1 MSTRPAEERIHDF
14 FEVDLGVT
22 EEEAVLE
29 ASRCIGCKNPLCI
42 HGCPVQID
50 IPAFIARV
58 AMGDFIGAAE
68 KIKEQNM
75 LPAICGRVCPQE
87 TQCEASCILG
97 KKGEAIRI
105 GQLERLVADIERK
118 RGPKMPDVAKPSGKN
133 VAVVGS
139 GPAGLTASAEL
150 AKEGHHVTLY
160 ESLHMPGGV
169 LTYGIPAFRLP
180 KDIVAF
186 EILQV
191 LSLGVQLRTNHF
203 IGGSLSVHELLS
215 YDAVVLATG
224 AGLPYFMDIEGENLK
239 GVFSANEFLT
249 RVNLMHADK
258 FPTYDTPV
266 LKGKKVIVIGGGNV
280 AMDGARVAR
289 RMGGAVTLVYR
300 RREEDLPARLA
311 EFHHAQEEGISFV
324 YCAAP
329 TKILGEKHV
338 TGIECIRMRM
348 DILDDSG
355 RPNPVPIEGDL
366 FTIEADVVIGAIG
379 QGPNPVLLRKIDG
392 LCLGRAGN
400 VVTSQTGE
408 TSLTCVFAAGD
419 ATTGAATVILA
430 MGTAKRAAQTINQKF
445 RMEHTQ
451 FSPNT

>member
-1 MSTRPAEERIHDF
+1 MRRRAAEDRIHDF
-14 FEVDLGVT
+14 LEVDLGMT
-22 EEEAVLE
+22 EEDAVSEAN
-29 ASRCIGCKNPLCI
+29 RCIGCKKPLCI

-58 AMGDFIGAAE
+58 AEGDFIGAAE

-87 TQCEASCILG
+87 TQCESTCILS
-97 KKGEAIRI
+97 KKGEAIPI

-118 RGPKMPDVAKPSGKN
+118 RGPKLPDIGKPTGKN

-180 KDIVAF
+180 KDIVNF

-191 LSLGVQLRTNHF
+191 LSLGVELRTNHF
-203 IGGSLSVHELLS
+203 IGRSLHVHELLR

-224 AGLPYFMDIEGENLK
+224 AGLPYFMDIEGENLN

-249 RVNLMHADK
+249 RINLMHADE

-266 LKGKKVIVIGGGNV
+266 LKGKNVVVVGGGNV
-280 AMDGARVAR
+280 AMDAARVAR
-289 RMGGAVTLVYR
+289 RLGGEVTLVYR

-311 EFHHAQEEGISFV
+311 EVHHAQEEGISFV
-324 YCAAP
+324 FCAAP
-329 TKILGEKHV
+329 IRILGEKSL

-355 RPNPVPIEGDL
+355 RPNPIPIEGSL
-366 FTIEADVVIGAIG
+366 FTIEADVVIGAVG
-379 QGPNPVLLRKIDG
+379 QGPNPVLLREIEG
-392 LCLGRAGN
+392 LTLGKSGN
-400 VVTSQTGE
+400 VVTLETGE
-408 TSLTCVFAAGD
+408 TSLPHVFAAGD
-419 ATTGAATVILA
+419 AATGAATVILA
-430 MGTAKRAAQTINQKF
+430 MGTGKRAAQTVNQRLKGG
-445 RMEHTQ
+445 
-451 FSPNT
+451 SG

>member
-1 MSTRPAEERIHDF
+1 MSSRPAEERIHDF
-14 FEVDLGVT
+14 LEVDLGMT
-22 EEEAVLE
+22 EDEAVSE
-29 ASRCIGCKNPLCI
+29 ANRCIGCKKPLCI

-58 AMGDFIGAAE
+58 AEGDFIGAAE

-87 TQCEASCILG
+87 TQCEATCILG
-97 KKGEAIRI
+97 KKGEPIHI

-118 RGPKMPDVAKPSGKN
+118 RGPKLPNIAKPSGKH

-139 GPAGLTASAEL
+139 GPAGLTAAAEL
-150 AKEGHHVTLY
+150 AKDGHRVTLY

-180 KDIVAF
+180 KDIVNF

-191 LSLGVQLRTNHF
+191 LLLGVKLQTNYF
-203 IGGSLSVHELLS
+203 IGRSMSVDELFHH
-215 YDAVVLATG
+215 DAVVLATG
-224 AGLPYFMDIEGENLK
+224 AGLPYFMDIEGENLN
-239 GVFSANEFLT
+239 GVYSANEFLT
-249 RVNLMHADK
+249 RVNLMHADQ

-266 LKGKKVIVIGGGNV
+266 LKGKNVVVVGGGNV
-280 AMDGARVAR
+280 AMDAARVAR

-300 RREEDLPARLA
+300 RREEDLPARAA

-329 TKILGEKHV
+329 TKILGEKRV
-338 TGIECIRMRM
+338 TGVECIRMRM

-366 FTIEADVVIGAIG
+366 CNIEADVVIGAIG
-379 QGPNPVLLRKIDG
+379 QGPNPVLLREIDDLTLGKI
-392 LCLGRAGN
+392 GN
-400 VVTSQTGE
+400 VVTTEAGE
-408 TSLTCVFAAGD
+408 TSLDYVFAAGD

-430 MGTAKRAAQTINQKF
+430 MGSAKRAAQTVSRKL
-445 RMEHTQ
+445 RGE
-451 FSPNT
+451 SG

>member
-1 MSTRPAEERIHDF
+1 MSSRAAEERIHDF
-14 FEVDLGVT
+14 FEVDLGIT
-22 EEEAVLE
+22 EDEAVLE
-29 ASRCIGCKNPLCI
+29 ANRCIGCKKPLCI
-42 HGCPVQID
+42 QGCPVQID

-58 AMGDFIGAAE
+58 AEGDFIGAAE

-87 TQCEASCILG
+87 TQCEATCILG
-97 KKGEAIRI
+97 KKGEPIHI
-105 GQLERLVADIERK
+105 GLLERFVADIERK
-118 RGPKMPDVAKPSGKN
+118 RGPKLPDIAKPSGKN

-180 KDIVAF
+180 KNIVNF

-203 IGGSLSVHELLS
+203 IGRSLTVRELLQ

-224 AGLPYFMDIEGENLK
+224 AGLPYFMNIEGENLN

-249 RVNLMHADK
+249 RINLMHADE
-258 FPTYDTPV
+258 FPIYDTPV
-266 LKGKKVIVIGGGNV
+266 LKGKKVVVIGGGNV

-289 RMGGAVTLVYR
+289 RMGGAVTIVYR
-300 RREEDLPARLA
+300 RREEDLPARRA
-311 EFHHAQEEGISFV
+311 EVHHAQEEGISFV

-329 TKILGEKHV
+329 TKILGEKSL

-348 DILDDSG
+348 DMDKLDDSG
-355 RPNPVPIEGDL
+355 RPKPVPIEGSL

-379 QGPNPVLLRKIDG
+379 QGPNPVLLRNIDD
-392 LCLGRAGN
+392 LTLGKVGN
-400 VVTSQTGE
+400 VITSETGE
-408 TSLTCVFAAGD
+408 TSLASVFAAGD

-430 MGTAKRAAQTINQKF
+430 MGTGKRAAQTINQKF
-445 RMEHTQ
+445 RMGEL
-451 FSPNT
+451 